1 MITEGFSR
9 ERAVISPEDIYVPKG
24 KLFDVCICTFSP
36 AILGELLEKYPS
48 RTAAECGSVKGAQP
62 IYAFEAEGKT
72 FGAFCISVGSAIAGT
87 EIIDIN
93 FICGAEK
100 FIVFGSAGALDKKA
114 IAGRYVIPAAAY
126 RDEGFS
132 YHYAPPSDYID
143 LPDNETTENVFRE
156 LGVPYASGR
165 TWTTDAFYRE
175 TRSKMERLVSEGC
188 ITVDMEMAGL
198 AAACAF
204 HGWKL
209 YSFLEA
215 GDVLDGEEYDKSG
228 LHSANHD
235 TKKLRIALEIAK
247 RV

>member
-1 MITEGFSR
+1 MITEGFS
-9 ERAVISPEDIYVPKG
+9 EEKGVISPEDIYVPKG

-36 AILGELLEKYPS
+36 VILSELLEKYPS
-48 RTAAECGSVKGAQP
+48 RRVAECGTVKGAQP
-62 IYAFEAEGKT
+62 IYAVEAESKT
-72 FGAFCISVGSAIAGT
+72 FGAFCVSVGSAMAGT
-87 EIIDIN
+87 ELIDIN
-93 FICGAEK
+93 FIAGAEK
-100 FIVFGSAGALDKKA
+100 FIVFGSAGALNREA
-114 IAGRYVIPAAAY
+114 IAGRYVIPSAAY

-143 LPDNETTENVFRE
+143 LPDNKTTEAVFIK
-156 LGVPYASGR
+156 LGIPYAVGR

-175 TRSKMERLVSEGC
+175 TRSKMVKLVSEGC

-198 AAACAF
+198 AAVCSF

-209 YSFLEA
+209 YSFLES

-228 LHSANHD
+228 LHGANHD